1 MTLKL
6 DNLQKIFFSG
16 IGGSGMS
23 ALAQLLAGSG
33 KLVSGSDR
41 DHDRGGSPRLFAKLE
56 AQGVLLFPQDGS
68 GVSSELD
75 AVIVSAAVEPDTPDY
90 AAATGLEIP
99 VILRPELLQAIVNAH
114 RGVCFSGTSGK
125 STASALAAWVLAEL
139 GLGPNFIG
147 GAAALN
153 FIGGGGT
160 TTGNSLAGS
169 SELCVAE
176 TDESDGSVAGYTPEV
191 GVVLNID
198 RDHHELDKLLAMFT
212 AFCNNTTGTL
222 VLNADCPNTSAL
234 DLAHSP
240 ARIVRF
246 GINSKKTDYRAEN
259 LLPGPLSTAFEVGG
273 TRFNSPLPGRYNVY
287 NVLAALA
294 ACEAVGVERGEFARV
309 LPAFKGIERRFQLV
323 GEQGGVKVIDD
334 FAHNPAKIEAV
345 LGAFGPWKKLGRLIV
360 IFQPHGYGPTRF
372 YRRELVDTFSRCL
385 RRRDLLLMPEIYYAG
400 GTASKDI
407 SSRDIVGEI
416 RGNGRDAR
424 YFEHREQIPPVAA
437 GEASPGDAIL
447 VLGARDNSLHDFAR
461 EILESL

>member
-1 MTLKL
+1 MKPELSEL
-6 DNLQKIFFSG
+6 RKIFFSG

-23 ALAQLLAGSG
+23 ALAQLLAGGG

-41 DHDRGGSPRLFAKLE
+41 DHDRGGSPQLFAKLE
-56 AQGVLLFPQDGS
+56 AQGILLFPQDGS
-68 GVSSELD
+68 GVSSGLD

-90 AAATGLEIP
+90 AAATSLGIP

-139 GLGPNFIG
+139 GFSPNFIG
-147 GAAALN
+147 GAAPLN
-153 FIGGGGT
+153 FIGRT
-160 TTGNSLAGS
+160 TTGNCLAGN
-169 SELCVAE
+169 SELYVAE

-212 AFCNNTTGTL
+212 SFCHNTTGTL

-259 LLPGPLSTAFEVGG
+259 LLPSTLSASFEVGG
-273 TRFNSPLPGRYNVY
+273 TRLESPLPGRYNVY

-294 ACEAVGVERGEFARV
+294 ALEAVGVERGEFARV

-424 YFEHREQIPPVAA
+424 YFEHREQIVPVAA
-437 GEASPGDAIL
+437 GEASPGDVIL
-447 VLGARDNSLHDFAR
+447 VLGARDNSLQDFAR
-461 EILESL
+461 EILASL